1 MKTATLMRHGGP
13 KWSSDRGIPTASSDV
28 NPFRWSVSHLGR
40 CRRYFS
46 MDRLGPRLGR
56 VVRTLFRSKC
66 LLRVDAAGAS
76 SVDDLEGGGRECAG
90 ASTWR

>member
-1 MKTATLMRHGGP
+1 
-13 KWSSDRGIPTASSDV
+13 
-28 NPFRWSVSHLGR
+28 
-40 CRRYFS
+40 